1 MYNLFLSKE
10 AKEDL
15 YRIYNYGFY
24 KFGELQADK
33 YLNQFYNQFDRIE
46 ENPLMFPKVTEQKNI
61 DRFCVCGVDR
71 IFFNILDS
79 EIEIITIVGRQDF

>member
-24 KFGELQADK
+24 KFGEAQADK
-33 YLNQFYNQFDRIE
+33 YLNQFYDQFDRIE
-46 ENPLMFPKVTEQKNI
+46 ENPLLFPKAINHKNI
-61 DRFCVCGVDR
+61 DRYCVSGVDT
-71 IFFNILDS
+71 IFYNILDF
-79 EIEIITIVGRQDF
+79 EIEVITIIGRQDF